1 MEVRVVD
8 RISSIDRDEWN
19 ALVPA
24 GASPFVEYEWLHGME
39 EAKCV
44 GGESGWHPVH
54 FTFRDAGKLVAAAP
68 AYVKENS
75 EGEFIYDWGWADA
88 ANRARIRYYPKLVFA
103 VPFTPV
109 TGPRF
114 LCPEELRPA
123 LLPVLAEVA
132 DGFIQKAGLS
142 SVHVLFPEEKEA
154 AMWGEAGLM
163 RRMTTQFHFVNDGY
177 STFEDFLTRLPSK
190 KRTQLRRERGQ
201 AAKDGIT
208 IATHPNDAPPD
219 AKLVSLMYD
228 LYLTTVDK
236 FSWGRRY
243 LNPQFFEYV
252 GKNFYKRLAWVLA
265 KREGRVIASAFN
277 LKKDKRLYGRY
288 WGTFEEHPFLHFN
301 VCYYHGVDECI
312 REGLKVFEP
321 GAGGEHKRVRGFL
334 PTIMHSAHKFE
345 HPGLSHAVEDFL
357 AHERKTVMKLVE
369 EERAESGLIKDPG

>member
-8 RISSIDRDEWN
+8 RIASIDRDEWN
-19 ALVPA
+19 ALVPK

-39 EAKCV
+39 DAKCV

-88 ANRARIRYYPKLVFA
+88 ANRARIPYYPKLVFA

-114 LCPEELRPA
+114 LCPEELRPT

-132 DGFIQKAGLS
+132 QGFIQKAGLS
-142 SVHVLFPEEKEA
+142 SVHVLFPEAEESKL
-154 AMWGEAGLM
+154 WGKAGLM
-163 RRMTTQFHFVNDGY
+163 QRMTTQFHFVNDGY
-177 STFEDFLTRLPSK
+177 TTFEDFLMRLPSK

-208 IATHPNDAPPD
+208 IATHPNDAAPD
-219 AKLVSLMYD
+219 AKLVSTMYE

-243 LNPQFFEYV
+243 LNPKFFEYV
-252 GKNFYKRLAWVLA
+252 AKNFYKRLAWVLA
-265 KREGRVIASAFN
+265 QREGRVIASAFN
-277 LKKDKRLYGRY
+277 LKKDARLYGRY

-301 VCYYHGVDECI
+301 VCYYHGSMNASARASVSSSPAPAVSTNAFADSC
-312 REGLKVFEP
+312 RRSCTPRTSSSTP
-321 GAGGEHKRVRGFL
+321 GSRTQSRAISR
-334 PTIMHSAHKFE
+334 TSA
-345 HPGLSHAVEDFL
+345 
-357 AHERKTVMKLVE
+357 RT
-369 EERAESGLIKDPG
+369 

>member
-8 RISSIDRDEWN
+8 RIASIDRDEWN
-19 ALVPA
+19 ALVSPS
-24 GASPFVEYEWLHGME
+24 ASPFVEYDWLFGLE
-39 EAKCV
+39 DAKCT
-44 GGESGWHPVH
+44 GGESGWHPAH

-75 EGEFIYDWGWADA
+75 EGEFIYDWSWAEA
-88 ANRARIRYYPKLVFA
+88 SQRAGIPYYPKLVFA

-109 TGPRF
+109 TGPRL
-114 LCPEELRPA
+114 LCPDELRPA
-123 LLPVLAEVA
+123 IVPALAEVA
-132 DGFIQKAGLS
+132 EAFVKKAGLS
-142 SVHVLFPEEKEA
+142 SAHVLFPEGAEA
-154 AMWGEAGLM
+154 EAWTNAGFM
-163 RRMTTQFHFVNDGY
+163 HRMSTQFHFVNDGY
-177 STFEDFLTRLPSK
+177 KTFEDFLTRLPSK

-208 IATHPNDAPPD
+208 IETHPPTEPD
-219 AKLVSLMYD
+219 KQLVSTMYE

-243 LNPQFFEYV
+243 LTPRFFEHV
-252 GKNFYKRLAWVLA
+252 GKHFFHRLAWVLA

-277 LKKDKRLYGRY
+277 LKKDNRLYGRY

-312 REGLKVFEP
+312 REGLSVFEP

-334 PTIMHSAHKFE
+334 PTIMHSAHLIE
-345 HPGLSHAVEDFL
+345 HRGLDQAIRDYVERERRAVTTMVDN
-357 AHERKTVMKLVE
+357 
-369 EERAESGLIKDPG
+369 ERAESGLIRVS